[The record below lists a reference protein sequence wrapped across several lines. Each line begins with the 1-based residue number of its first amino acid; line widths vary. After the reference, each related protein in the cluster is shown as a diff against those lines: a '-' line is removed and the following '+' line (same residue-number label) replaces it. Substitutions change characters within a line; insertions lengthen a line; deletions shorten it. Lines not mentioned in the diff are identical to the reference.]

1 MTKKEYLDTL
11 IEQIGNRHAKQL
23 VAQEYEDHIEDQKE
37 AYMEAGME
45 ESEAEQQAVRQM
57 GNPIE
62 AGARLNQ
69 IHRPKFPTG
78 LFVIVLM
85 LTGIGIVMQSI
96 GFAAQENSYVNHH
109 YLGNTILYNIV
120 GLLIMVAILFFD
132 YNYLVKYAYVI
143 YSAYVI
149 LFAGLGIGA
158 YIISGGIDYASGHVC
173 NYFFLLLYP
182 MILAGIIYRNKG
194 RGMKGLLSCI
204 GLSLLPL
211 ALEFYIWQSAFSG
224 GVVEYLIVTFA
235 ILLFAVWKKVF
246 GKKRKGMFTLLLVPA
261 VILLASPCVIVTTNP
276 GNVLAEYQ
284 LVRLRFLL
292 GMVKNPEEYAASAG
306 YIVMQLRSVMG
317 NLSLWGDHALPANI
331 PTGDMYS
338 TFIVTGIF
346 SWFGIVVGCIVVG
359 LLFFFCFRA
368 LQLSIRQKNRMG
380 MLIGMACTASIL
392 LRSLVCVAINFG
404 FGLYYTSSVPFLSY
418 GKLATIVNALYV
430 GLILC
435 VCRNEAVMP
444 EKQPEQ
450 LRRQKKESSH
460 ECSV

>member
-23 VAQEYEDHIEDQKE
+23 VAQEYEDHIEDQKA

-62 AGARLNQ
+62 AGTRLNQ

-85 LTGIGIVMQSI
+85 LTGIGIVMQ
-96 GFAAQENSYVNHH
+96 
-109 YLGNTILYNIV
+109 
-120 GLLIMVAILFFD
+120 
-132 YNYLVKYAYVI
+132 
-143 YSAYVI
+143 
-149 LFAGLGIGA
+149 
-158 YIISGGIDYASGHVC
+158 
-173 NYFFLLLYP
+173 
-182 MILAGIIYRNKG
+182 
-194 RGMKGLLSCI
+194 
-204 GLSLLPL
+204 
-211 ALEFYIWQSAFSG
+211 
-224 GVVEYLIVTFA
+224 
-235 ILLFAVWKKVF
+235 
-246 GKKRKGMFTLLLVPA
+246 
-261 VILLASPCVIVTTNP
+261 
-276 GNVLAEYQ
+276 
-284 LVRLRFLL
+284 
-292 GMVKNPEEYAASAG
+292 
-306 YIVMQLRSVMG
+306 LRSVMG
-317 NLSLWGDHALPANI
+317 NLSLWGNHALPANI

-392 LRSLVCVAINFG
+392 LRSIVCTAINFG

-444 EKQPEQ
+444 EKQMVS
-450 LRRQKKESSH
+450 LRRHKNESSH
-460 ECSV
+460 EYSA